1 MKLITFRGKI
11 WVCIKNHGLLLN
23 SKQRNAY
30 FRELLIFCFNMRFK
44 PGGKRYKDYPTFFR
58 TLFDERVQK
67 LSIDGGFTCPNR
79 DGSKGGGGCT
89 FCNNESFNPGY
100 CRAVSGISRQIGEGR
115 AFFARKYIGQKYL
128 AYFQAYSNTYAPLE
142 ELRQKYEEA
151 LDCPDVVGLVIATRP
166 DAVTDDVLDYIAG
179 LSRRCYVCV
188 EYGVESANDEVLRT
202 VNRGHTFAEA
212 EEAKV
217 QFTNETPKFIV

>member
-1 MKLITFRGKI
+1 MKPTESRKRY
-11 WVCIKNHGLLLN
+11 NDYP
-23 SKQRNAY
+23 AY
-30 FRELLIFCFNMRFK
+30 FKELF
-44 PGGKRYKDYPTFFR
+44 G
-58 TLFDERVQK
+58 ERVQK

-79 DGSKGGGGCT
+79 DGKKGTGGCT

-212 EEAKV
+212 EEGKRLREV
-217 QFTNETPKFIV
+217 SG